1 VGQLEAAT
9 AVAGLSVEKG
19 KAPSIKD
26 RKELSAIQ
34 EVGKVK
40 LVMMLWDVVGCH
52 ADHVY
57 A

>member
-1 VGQLEAAT
+1 MGQLEAAT